1 MKLLF
6 FDDYK
11 MGVLKGDRVVD
22 VTSLLQHV
30 GVKPPEYLMEEVIED
45 FDAFRPKFEE
55 LVARET
61 GVPKSDVKIRPPLP
75 RPHNILAAFA
85 NYQDRDQPSTNP
97 LDFFYKGAT
106 AIIGHGDTIEIP
118 DIPEASVH
126 QPEPELGY
134 VIGKRVKHVSQ
145 EDALDCVFGYLNFVD
160 VSNRAI
166 PDRRTTFMSKGM
178 DTYAPIGPVIVTK
191 DEVPDPQ
198 NLRVRLWL
206 NEELTQEYNTSAMT
220 YSVAAQIAWLT
231 QYITL
236 MPGDVLACG
245 THHIGLSPVND
256 GDRIDVEVEGMERLS
271 LNVRSHGPRKT
282 AQWRPPG
289 TRGS

>member
-11 MGVLKGDRVVD
+11 MGVLEGDRVID
-22 VTSLLQHV
+22 VTSTLEHV
-30 GVKPPEYLMEEVIED
+30 GIKPPEMLMEEVIED
-45 FDAFRPKFEE
+45 FDTFRPKFEAIT
-55 LVARET
+55 ARES
-61 GVPKSDVKIRPPLP
+61 GVPRSDVKIRPPLP

-106 AIIGHGDTIEIP
+106 GIVGDGDTIEVP
-118 DIPEASVH
+118 DIPEALVH
-126 QPEPELGY
+126 QSEPELGY
-134 VIGKRVKHVSQ
+134 VIGKRAKHVS
-145 EDALDCVFGYLNFVD
+145 EADALDYVFGYLNFFD

-166 PDRRTTFMSKGM
+166 PNRRTTFLQKGL
-178 DTYAPIGPVIVTK
+178 DSYAPIGPVIVTR

-198 NLRVRLWL
+198 DLQVRMWL
-206 NEELTQEYNTSAMT
+206 NEELKQDYSTSQMT

-236 MPGDVLACG
+236 MPGDVLCCG
-245 THHIGLSPVND
+245 VHHVGLSPIND
-256 GDRIDVEVEGMERLS
+256 GDRVDMEVEGLERLS

-282 AQWRPPG
+282 EEWRPPG
-289 TRGS
+289 TRG